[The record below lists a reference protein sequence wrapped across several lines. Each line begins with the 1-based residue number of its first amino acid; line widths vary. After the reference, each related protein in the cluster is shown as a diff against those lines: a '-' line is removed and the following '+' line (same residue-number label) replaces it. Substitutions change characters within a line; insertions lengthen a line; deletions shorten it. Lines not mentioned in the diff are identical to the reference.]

1 MNIHIPSPEDGIVAV
16 VEFDLERYVAGA
28 VRRSTSPAVA
38 AADLEASL
46 DQLRERLGLLAR
58 ARPDLLAE
66 LAARYGVDADP
77 VSLDGATTRD
87 GHRRLDERLTP
98 DTPPPIE
105 RSPGRVHEDRRP
117 PGEDGRGMTPPRW

>member
-1 MNIHIPSPEDGIVAV
+1 MNIHIPSPDDGIVAI

-38 AADLEASL
+38 AAALEASL

-66 LAARYGVDADP
+66 LAAHYGVDADP
-77 VSLDGATTRD
+77 VALDGATTRD
-87 GHRRLDERLTP
+87 GHRRLREGLTP
-98 DTPPPIE
+98 DIPPTLK
-105 RSPGRVHEDRRP
+105 RSPGRVHADRRP
-117 PGEDGRGMTPPRW
+117 PGEDGRRKAPPRW